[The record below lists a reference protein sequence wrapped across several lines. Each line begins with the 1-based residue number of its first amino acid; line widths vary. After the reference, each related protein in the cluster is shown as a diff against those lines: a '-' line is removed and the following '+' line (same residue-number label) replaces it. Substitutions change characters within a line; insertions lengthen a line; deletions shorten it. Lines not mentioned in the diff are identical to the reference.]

1 MIMQNDIHEFIE
13 QNKFAEFC
21 NALDMHPE
29 YLEAVSNLKLSDRLI
44 HTAAHNGRH
53 TFIEELIKRGVDI
66 DSRGD
71 HDQTALHYASL
82 RSSTKVIKLLLES
95 GADIEAEDVFRFTPL
110 FAAIRNGSKSACKIL
125 IKSGAQVDLNMAI
138 CLGDLKRVQ
147 QFLDDSDAIKKAR
160 FPEWLVEDAVIL
172 WRGADMGLKMGR
184 DLTPEEELEWKNAEA
199 ITTLLLEKGADP
211 KTGYNGTPPISH
223 AFPMST
229 AIPVSLLLKYGATW
243 DLPKSPYLFS
253 LPEYLRFSGNP
264 RELEAVLR
272 EYGWTPENQ

>member
-1 MIMQNDIHEFIE
+1 MQNDIHEFIE

-29 YLEAVSNLKLSDRLI
+29 YLEAVSNPKLPDRLI

-71 HDQTALHYASL
+71 HDRTALHYASL

-172 WRGADMGLKMGR
+172 WRGADMGLKMG
-184 DLTPEEELEWKNAEA
+184 DELTPEEELEWKNAEA

-211 KTGYNGTPPISH
+211 LLAKSGLTLKAIQ
-223 AFPMST
+223 MST
-229 AIPVSLLLKYGATW
+229 AKCMSLLLKYGLSW
-243 DLPKSPYLFS
+243 KVNSSLSIQDL
-253 LPEYLRFSGNP
+253 LRFNKD
-264 RELEAVLR
+264 RDAMEAVLR